1 MQAHTHS
8 ESDGKTRYKSDIER
22 SSCARPWVMHLKDK
36 PSFCKALLLEAV
48 GQTFKGHT
56 AVGHEQA
63 QGRQQEPELLPKNPV
78 CNEVKASSQAVLS
91 S

>member
-1 MQAHTHS
+1 
-8 ESDGKTRYKSDIER
+8 
-22 SSCARPWVMHLKDK
+22 MHLKDK

-63 QGRQQEPELLPKNPV
+63 QGRQQEPELLVCWQTVHEQAPEYLGCQFKPV
-78 CNEVKASSQAVLS
+78 SQQSQFSIHGTTWAETFC
-91 S
+91 